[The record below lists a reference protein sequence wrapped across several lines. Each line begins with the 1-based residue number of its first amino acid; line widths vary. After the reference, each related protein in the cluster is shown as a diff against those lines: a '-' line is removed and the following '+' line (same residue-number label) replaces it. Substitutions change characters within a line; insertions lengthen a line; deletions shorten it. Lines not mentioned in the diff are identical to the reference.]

1 FLKVFNPALLEELI
15 FRETNYSDFMSKLK
29 TNFPDTQSNIITQ
42 SHLSFLTSLV
52 RYHFLSNEELRH
64 MRLSKDQWIID
75 IEKTTIHNLRT
86 MIIEDIASSIDNMH
100 IN

>member
-1 FLKVFNPALLEELI
+1 MEIHIIKMRFLFLSIRRKRI
-15 FRETNYSDFMSKLK
+15 FHKNTPKGCEKL
-29 TNFPDTQSNIITQ
+29 SN
-42 SHLSFLTSLV
+42 
-52 RYHFLSNEELRH
+52 HFLSNEELRH

-75 IEKTTIHNLRT
+75 IEKTTVHNLRT